1 MIIMKKK
8 FTISMAMLFIA
19 VISFA
24 QSSDNGFAS
33 NYALAPQTANHSGL
47 DRLKN
52 IDPQN
57 PVIFSSS
64 EEIKSNSNEA
74 KMFPGLAHFNE
85 KIIIKNLAEPSSIR
99 IFDYTGRLIQKLSS
113 AGNSVQ
119 INNLK
124 MGNYFVNITGMQS
137 GYSSVKKLSVIN

>member
-8 FTISMAMLFIA
+8 FTISVAMLFIA
-19 VISFA
+19 VMSFA

-33 NYALAPQTANHSGL
+33 NYALAPQPGNQSGL
-47 DRLKN
+47 DRLKT

-57 PVIFSSS
+57 PVIYSSS

-74 KMFPGLAHFNE
+74 EVFPGLAHFNE

-99 IFDYTGRLIQKLSS
+99 IFDYAGRLIQKLSS